1 MYFIMF
7 SKVSLDATF
16 KGSRKWAFII
26 IIIFIIGFVLC
37 KHKKI
42 CDVF

>member
-26 IIIFIIGFVLC
+26 IIIFIIGFVF
-37 KHKKI
+37 
-42 CDVF
+42 V